1 MRLPSN
7 LIAAIVTDRTGNAQ
21 GQFQASRGA
30 PRVDASTTTVHIAFK
45 YRGGVRCPPVVTVR
59 YHDSILDTIGNTPLV
74 KLPKIM
80 VDVRCLAL
88 AKLEMMNPG
97 GSVKDRIGER
107 MIEDA
112 EAKGQLRPGGTIIE
126 PTSGNTG
133 LGLAMVAAI
142 RGYRAVFTMPDKMS
156 REKIDLLKSLG
167 ARVVVTPTAVPPDHP
182 ESYYKVAERIHRET
196 PNSVLPNQYANQVNP
211 LAHYET
217 TGPEIWRDTD
227 GKVTHFVCGMG
238 TGGTI
243 SGVGKF
249 LKEKN
254 PAIRVIGVDPLGSI
268 LKDYFYKKE
277 MIKPHTY
284 KIEGIG
290 EDFIPE
296 STWFQYVDEVVKVGD
311 KEAYLMTRRLA
322 REEGILA
329 GSSSGAAVVAARRIA
344 ETLEPD
350 DVLVVLLPDTGERYL
365 SKAHNEEWLKEQGY
379 LEEPVAPLMAI
390 IRGKDRTIS
399 GVVTID
405 VAAKVREAVD
415 MMRQYNV
422 SQLPVTDTGI
432 LVGSLR
438 EEILMK
444 ALLDNPK
451 MYDDYVAKVME
462 KPFPIVEPGA
472 DLDQVY
478 KLLMRGNPAV
488 LVGKEDRL
496 DGIITRIDVIGY
508 LAGRA

>member
-1 MRLPSN
+1 
-7 LIAAIVTDRTGNAQ
+7 
-21 GQFQASRGA
+21 
-30 PRVDASTTTVHIAFK
+30 
-45 YRGGVRCPPVVTVR
+45 
-59 YHDSILDTIGNTPLV
+59 
-74 KLPKIM
+74 
-80 VDVRCLAL
+80 
-88 AKLEMMNPG
+88 
-97 GSVKDRIGER
+97 
-107 MIEDA
+107 
-112 EAKGQLRPGGTIIE
+112 
-126 PTSGNTG
+126 
-133 LGLAMVAAI
+133 
-142 RGYRAVFTMPDKMS
+142 MS
-156 REKIDLLKSLG
+156 REKIDLLKAFG

-182 ESYYKVAERIHRET
+182 DSYYRVAERIHRET
-196 PNSVLPNQYANQVNP
+196 PNSILPNQYANQANP
-211 LAHYET
+211 RAHYET

-227 GKVTHFVCGMG
+227 GTITHFVCGMG

-243 SGVGKF
+243 SGVGSY
-249 LKEKN
+249 LKEQN
-254 PAIRVIGVDPLGSI
+254 PKVRVIGVDPLGSI

-277 MIKPHTY
+277 MIKAHTY

-296 STWFQYVDEVVKVGD
+296 STWFQYIDDVVKVAD

-344 ETLEPD
+344 ETLGPK

-379 LEEPVAPLMAI
+379 LEEPVAPLMTILRA
-390 IRGKDRTIS
+390 KERTIP

-405 VAAKVREAVD
+405 VAARVREAVD

-422 SQLPVTDTGI
+422 SQLPVLDTGI

-444 ALLDNPK
+444 ALLEHPK

-462 KPFPIVEPGA
+462 KPFPLVEPGA
-472 DLDQVY
+472 DLEKVY

-488 LVGKEDRL
+488 VIGKEDRL
-496 DGIITRIDVIGY
+496 EGIITRIDVIEY
-508 LAGRA
+508 LAGRT

>member
-1 MRLPSN
+1 MR
-7 LIAAIVTDRTGNAQ
+7 V
-21 GQFQASRGA
+21 FE
-30 PRVDASTTTVHIAFK
+30 
-45 YRGGVRCPPVVTVR
+45 
-59 YHDSILDTIGNTPLV
+59 SILDTIGNTPLV

-80 VDVRCLAL
+80 AGVPCLAL

-97 GSVKDRIGER
+97 GSVKDRIGEK

-112 EAKGQLRPGGTIIE
+112 EAKGLLKPGGTIIE

-142 RGYRAVFTMPDKMS
+142 KGYRTVFTMPDKMS
-156 REKIDLLKSLG
+156 REKIDLLKALG

-182 ESYYKVAERIHRET
+182 DSYYRVAERIHRDT
-196 PNSVLPNQYANQVNP
+196 PNSILPNQYANQANP
-211 LAHYET
+211 RAHYET

-227 GKVTHFVCGMG
+227 GTVTHFVCGMG

-254 PAIRVIGVDPLGSI
+254 PKIQVIGVDPLGSI
-268 LKDYFYKKE
+268 LKDFFYKKE
-277 MIKPHTY
+277 PMKAHTY

-290 EDFIPE
+290 EDFVPE
-296 STWFQYVDEVVKVGD
+296 STWFDTIDEIVKVGD

-322 REEGILA
+322 REEGVLA

-344 ETLEPD
+344 ETLDRD
-350 DVLVVLLPDTGERYL
+350 DVMVVLLPDTGERYL

-379 LEEPVAPLMAI
+379 LEEPVAPLMTILRA
-390 IRGKDRTIS
+390 KERTIP

-405 VAAKVREAVD
+405 IAAKVREAAD

-422 SQLPVTDTGI
+422 SQLPVMDTGI

-444 ALLDNPK
+444 ALLENPK
-451 MYDDYVAKVME
+451 LYDDYVAKVMD
-462 KPFPIVEPGA
+462 KPFPVVEPGA
-472 DLDQVY
+472 DLEQVY

-488 LVGKEDRL
+488 VVGKENRL
-496 DGIITRIDVIGY
+496 EGIITRIDVIEY

>member
-1 MRLPSN
+1 MRYYS
-7 LIAAIVTDRTGNAQ
+7 
-21 GQFQASRGA
+21 
-30 PRVDASTTTVHIAFK
+30 
-45 YRGGVRCPPVVTVR
+45 
-59 YHDSILDTIGNTPLV
+59 SILETIGNTPLV
-74 KLPKIM
+74 KMPKVM
-80 VDVRCLAL
+80 AGVRCLVL

-112 EAKGQLRPGGTIIE
+112 EASGRLKPGGTIIE

-142 RGYRAVFTMPDKMS
+142 KGYRTVFTMPDKMS

-182 ESYYKVAERIHRET
+182 DSYYKVAERIHRET
-196 PNSVLPNQYANQVNP
+196 PNSILPNQYANQANP
-211 LAHYET
+211 QAHYAT

-227 GKVTHFVCGMG
+227 GKVTHFACGMG

-243 SGVGKF
+243 SGVGKY

-254 PAIRVIGVDPLGSI
+254 PKVRIIGVDPLGSV
-268 LKDYFYKKE
+268 LKDYFYKKDI
-277 MIKPHTY
+277 IKAHTY

-296 STWFQYVDEVVKVGD
+296 ATWFQFIDEIVKVGD
-311 KEAYLMTRRLA
+311 KEAYLMTRRMA

-344 ETLEPD
+344 ESLPPD
-350 DVLVVLLPDTGERYL
+350 AVLVVLLPDTGERYL

-390 IRGKDRTIS
+390 LRVKERTIP
-399 GVVTID
+399 GVITID
-405 VAAKVREAVD
+405 IAATVREAVD
-415 MMRQYNV
+415 IMRQYNV
-422 SQLPVTDTGI
+422 SQLPVLDTGI
-432 LVGSLR
+432 LIGSLR

-444 ALLDNPK
+444 ALLENPK
-451 MYDDYVAKVME
+451 MYDDFVGKVME

-472 DLDQVY
+472 DLDRVY
-478 KLLMRGNPAV
+478 KLLLRGSPAV
-488 LVGKEDRL
+488 VVGKENRL
-496 DGIITRIDVIGY
+496 EGIITRIDVIEY

>member
-1 MRLPSN
+1 MRY
-7 LIAAIVTDRTGNAQ
+7 
-21 GQFQASRGA
+21 F
-30 PRVDASTTTVHIAFK
+30 
-45 YRGGVRCPPVVTVR
+45 
-59 YHDSILDTIGNTPLV
+59 DSILDIIGNTPLV
-74 KLPKIM
+74 KLPRIM
-80 VDVRCLAL
+80 EGVRPVVL

-112 EAKGQLRPGGTIIE
+112 EAKGLLKPGGTIIE

-142 RGYRAVFTMPDKMS
+142 RGYRTVFTMPDKMS

-167 ARVVVTPTAVPPDHP
+167 ARVVITPTAVPPDHP
-182 ESYYKVAERIHRET
+182 ESYYKVAERIHRDT
-196 PNSVLPNQYANQVNP
+196 PNSILPNQYANPANP

-243 SGVGKF
+243 SGVGKY

-254 PAIRVIGVDPLGSI
+254 PNVRIIGVDPLGSI

-277 MIKPHTY
+277 IIKSHTY

-296 STWFQYVDEVVKVGD
+296 ATWFQYIDDIVKAGD

-322 REEGILA
+322 REEAILA

-344 ETLEPD
+344 ETLPAEA
-350 DVLVVLLPDTGERYL
+350 VLVVLLPDTGERYL

-390 IRGKDRTIS
+390 LRGKERAIP
-399 GVVTID
+399 GVITID
-405 VAAKVREAVD
+405 VAARVREAVD

-422 SQLPVTDTGI
+422 SQLPVLDTGI

-438 EEILMK
+438 EENLMK
-444 ALLDNPK
+444 ALVENPK
-451 MYDDYVAKVME
+451 MYDDHVAKVME
-462 KPFPIVEPGA
+462 KPFPLVEPGA
-472 DLDQVY
+472 DLEQVY
-478 KLLMRGNPAV
+478 KLLLRGSPAV
-488 LVGKEDRL
+488 VVGKENRL
-496 DGIITRIDVIGY
+496 EGIITRIDVIEY

>member
-1 MRLPSN
+1 M
-7 LIAAIVTDRTGNAQ
+7 
-21 GQFQASRGA
+21 
-30 PRVDASTTTVHIAFK
+30 K
-45 YRGGVRCPPVVTVR
+45 YYR
-59 YHDSILDTIGNTPLV
+59 SILETIGNTPLV
-74 KLPKIM
+74 QLPKIM
-80 VDVRCLAL
+80 ANARCLAL

-97 GSVKDRIGER
+97 GSVKDRIGEK
-107 MIEDA
+107 MIADA
-112 EAKGQLRPGGTIIE
+112 EAKGLLKPGGTVIE

-142 RGYRAVFTMPDKMS
+142 KGYRAVFTMPDKMS
-156 REKIDLLKSLG
+156 REKIDLLKALG

-182 ESYYKVAERIHRET
+182 DSYYKVAERIHRET
-196 PNSVLPNQYANQVNP
+196 PNSVLPNQYANQANP
-211 LAHYET
+211 QAHYAT

-254 PAIRVIGVDPLGSI
+254 PRIRVIGVDPLGSI

-277 MIKPHTY
+277 IIKAHTY

-290 EDFIPE
+290 EDFVPE
-296 STWFQYVDEVVKVGD
+296 ATWFDYIDDVVKVGD

-329 GSSSGAAVVAARRIA
+329 GSSSGAALVAARQVA
-344 ETLEPD
+344 EGLGPD
-350 DVLVVLLPDTGERYL
+350 SVLVVLLPDTGERYL

-390 IRGKDRTIS
+390 LRTKERALP
-399 GVVTID
+399 GVITID
-405 VAAKVREAVD
+405 VAAKVREAAD

-422 SQLPVTDTGI
+422 SQLPVLDTGI
-432 LVGSLR
+432 MVGSLR
-438 EEILMK
+438 EEVLMK
-444 ALLDNPK
+444 ALLENPK
-451 MYDDYVAKVME
+451 MYDDFVAKVME

-472 DLDQVY
+472 DLDAVY
-478 KLLMRGNPAV
+478 KLLLRGSPAV
-488 LVGKEDRL
+488 VVGSESHL
-496 DGIITRIDVIGY
+496 EGIITRIDVIEY

>member
-1 MRLPSN
+1 M
-7 LIAAIVTDRTGNAQ
+7 
-21 GQFQASRGA
+21 
-30 PRVDASTTTVHIAFK
+30 K
-45 YRGGVRCPPVVTVR
+45 YYR
-59 YHDSILDTIGNTPLV
+59 SILETIGNTPLV
-74 KLPKIM
+74 QLPKIM
-80 VDVRCLAL
+80 ANARCLAL

-97 GSVKDRIGER
+97 GSVKDRIGEK
-107 MIEDA
+107 MIADA
-112 EAKGQLRPGGTIIE
+112 EAKGLLKPGGTVIE

-142 RGYRAVFTMPDKMS
+142 KGYRAVFTMPDKMS
-156 REKIDLLKSLG
+156 REKIDLLKALG

-182 ESYYKVAERIHRET
+182 DSYYKVAERIHRET
-196 PNSVLPNQYANQVNP
+196 PNSVLPNQYANQANP
-211 LAHYET
+211 QAHYAT

-254 PAIRVIGVDPLGSI
+254 PRIRVIGVDPLGSI

-277 MIKPHTY
+277 IIKAHTY

-290 EDFIPE
+290 EDFVPE
-296 STWFQYVDEVVKVGD
+296 ATWFDYIDDVVKVGD

-329 GSSSGAAVVAARRIA
+329 GSSSGAALVAARQVA
-344 ETLEPD
+344 EGLGSES
-350 DVLVVLLPDTGERYL
+350 VLVVLLPDTGERYL

-390 IRGKDRTIS
+390 LRTKERALP
-399 GVVTID
+399 GVITID
-405 VAAKVREAVD
+405 VAAKVREAAD

-422 SQLPVTDTGI
+422 SQLPVLDTGI
-432 LVGSLR
+432 MVGSLR

-444 ALLDNPK
+444 ALLENPK
-451 MYDDYVAKVME
+451 MYDDFVAKVME

-472 DLDQVY
+472 DLDAVY
-478 KLLMRGNPAV
+478 KLLLRGSPAV
-488 LVGKEDRL
+488 VVGSENHL
-496 DGIITRIDVIGY
+496 EGIITRIDVIEY

>member
-1 MRLPSN
+1 MRYYS
-7 LIAAIVTDRTGNAQ
+7 
-21 GQFQASRGA
+21 
-30 PRVDASTTTVHIAFK
+30 
-45 YRGGVRCPPVVTVR
+45 
-59 YHDSILDTIGNTPLV
+59 SILETIGNTPLV
-74 KLPKIM
+74 KMPRVM
-80 VDVRCLAL
+80 AGVQCLVL

-112 EAKGQLRPGGTIIE
+112 EADGRLKPGGTIIE

-142 RGYRAVFTMPDKMS
+142 KGYRTVFTMPDKMS
-156 REKIDLLKSLG
+156 REKIDLLKALG

-182 ESYYKVAERIHRET
+182 DSYYKVAERIHRET
-196 PNSVLPNQYANQVNP
+196 PNSILPNQYANQANP
-211 LAHYET
+211 QAHYAT

-243 SGVGKF
+243 SGVGKY

-254 PAIRVIGVDPLGSI
+254 PKVRIIGVDPLGSV
-268 LKDYFYKKE
+268 LKDYFYKKDI
-277 MIKPHTY
+277 IKAHTY

-296 STWFQYVDEVVKVGD
+296 ATWFQFIDDIVKVGD
-311 KEAYLMTRRLA
+311 KEAYLTTRRIA

-344 ETLEPD
+344 ETLPPEA
-350 DVLVVLLPDTGERYL
+350 VLVVLLPDTGERYL

-379 LEEPVAPLMAI
+379 LEEPTAPLMAI
-390 IRGKDRTIS
+390 LRVKERTIP
-399 GVVTID
+399 GVITID
-405 VAAKVREAVD
+405 IAATVREAVD
-415 MMRQYNV
+415 IMRQYNV
-422 SQLPVTDTGI
+422 SQLPVLDTGI
-432 LVGSLR
+432 LIGSLR

-444 ALLDNPK
+444 ALLENPK
-451 MYDDYVAKVME
+451 MYDDFVGKVME
-462 KPFPIVEPGA
+462 KPFPIVEPDA
-472 DLDQVY
+472 DLDRVY
-478 KLLMRGNPAV
+478 KLLMRGSPAV
-488 LVGKEDRL
+488 VVGKENRL
-496 DGIITRIDVIGY
+496 EGIITRIDVIEY
-508 LAGRA
+508 LAGRG

>member
-1 MRLPSN
+1 MRYYNSVLE
-7 LIAAIVTDRTGNAQ
+7 
-21 GQFQASRGA
+21 
-30 PRVDASTTTVHIAFK
+30 
-45 YRGGVRCPPVVTVR
+45 
-59 YHDSILDTIGNTPLV
+59 TIGNTPLV

-80 VDVRCLAL
+80 ADVPCLVL

-97 GSVKDRIGER
+97 GSVKDRIGQK

-112 EAKGQLRPGGTIIE
+112 ERRGLLRPGGTIIE

-142 RGYRAVFTMPDKMS
+142 KGYRTVFTMPDKMS

-196 PNSVLPNQYANQVNP
+196 PNSILPNQYANQANP
-211 LAHYET
+211 EAHYET
-217 TGPEIWRDTD
+217 TGPEIWNDTD
-227 GKVTHFVCGMG
+227 GKVTHFICGMG

-243 SGVGKF
+243 SGTGKF
-249 LKEKN
+249 LKEKK
-254 PAIRVIGVDPLGSI
+254 PKVKIIGVDPLGSI
-268 LKDYFYKKE
+268 LKDYFYKNE
-277 MIKPHTY
+277 IIKAHTY

-290 EDFIPE
+290 EDFVPE
-296 STWFQYVDEVVKVGD
+296 STWFKYIDEVVKVGD

-329 GSSSGAAVVAARRIA
+329 GSSSGAALVAARRIA
-344 ETLEPD
+344 ETLGPN

-379 LEEPVAPLMAI
+379 LEEPVAPLMTILRA
-390 IRGKDRTIS
+390 KERTIP
-399 GVVTID
+399 GVITVDI
-405 VAAKVREAVD
+405 AAKVREAVD
-415 MMRQYNV
+415 IMRQYNV
-422 SQLPVTDTGI
+422 SQLPVLDTGI
-432 LVGSLR
+432 VVGSLR
-438 EEILMK
+438 EEHLMK
-444 ALLDNPK
+444 ALLKEPK
-451 MYDDYVAKVME
+451 MQDDYVAKVME
-462 KPFPIVEPGA
+462 KPFPLVEPGA

-488 LVGKEDRL
+488 VVGKENHL
-496 DGIITRIDVIGY
+496 EGIITRIDVLGY

>member
-1 MRLPSN
+1 MRYFEN
-7 LIAAIVTDRTGNAQ
+7 
-21 GQFQASRGA
+21 
-30 PRVDASTTTVHIAFK
+30 
-45 YRGGVRCPPVVTVR
+45 
-59 YHDSILDTIGNTPLV
+59 ILQTIGNTPLV

-80 VDVRCLAL
+80 DGVRGLVL

-97 GSVKDRIGER
+97 GSVKDRIGET
-107 MIEDA
+107 MIA
-112 EAKGQLRPGGTIIE
+112 EAEASGALRPGGTIIE

-142 RGYRAVFTMPDKMS
+142 KGYRAVFTIPDKMS
-156 REKIDLLKSLG
+156 REKLDLLKAFG

-182 ESYYKVAERIHRET
+182 DSYYRVAERIHRDT
-196 PNSVLPNQYANQVNP
+196 PNSILPNQYANQANP
-211 LAHYET
+211 RAHYET

-249 LKEKN
+249 LKEKD
-254 PAIRVIGVDPLGSI
+254 PKIRIVGVDPLGSI
-268 LKDYFYKKE
+268 LKDYFYKKDS
-277 MIKPHTY
+277 MKPHTY

-290 EDFIPE
+290 EDFIPK
-296 STWFQYVDEVVKVGD
+296 STWFEYIDDIEKVGD

-322 REEGILA
+322 REEAILA
-329 GSSSGAAVVAARRIA
+329 GSSSGAAIVAARRIA
-344 ETLEPD
+344 ETLGPD
-350 DVLVVLLPDTGERYL
+350 SVLVVLLPDTGERYL

-379 LEEPVAPLMAI
+379 LEEPVAPLMTILRA
-390 IRGKDRTIS
+390 KERTFP
-399 GVVTID
+399 GVITID
-405 VAAKVREAVD
+405 VAATVREAAD

-422 SQLPVTDTGI
+422 SQLPVLDTGI

-438 EEILMK
+438 EEVLMK
-444 ALLDNPK
+444 ALLENPK
-451 MYDDYVAKVME
+451 MYSDYVAKVME

-472 DLDQVY
+472 DLEQVY
-478 KLLMRGNPAV
+478 KLLIRGSPAV
-488 LVGKEDRL
+488 VVGNVNRL
-496 DGIITRIDVIGY
+496 EGIITRIDVIEY

>member
-1 MRLPSN
+1 MRYFEN
-7 LIAAIVTDRTGNAQ
+7 
-21 GQFQASRGA
+21 
-30 PRVDASTTTVHIAFK
+30 
-45 YRGGVRCPPVVTVR
+45 
-59 YHDSILDTIGNTPLV
+59 ILQTIGNTPLV

-80 VDVRCLAL
+80 GGVRGLVL

-97 GSVKDRIGER
+97 GSVKDRIGEK
-107 MIEDA
+107 MIADA
-112 EAKGQLRPGGTIIE
+112 EANGTLKPGGTIIE

-142 RGYRAVFTMPDKMS
+142 KGYRAVFTIPDKMS
-156 REKIDLLKSLG
+156 REKLDLLKAFG

-182 ESYYKVAERIHRET
+182 DSYYRVAERIHRDT
-196 PNSVLPNQYANQVNP
+196 PNSILPNQYANQANP
-211 LAHYET
+211 RAHYET

-254 PAIRVIGVDPLGSI
+254 PTVRVIGVDPLGSI
-268 LKDYFYKKE
+268 LKDYFYKKDS
-277 MIKPHTY
+277 MKPHTY

-290 EDFIPE
+290 EDFIPK
-296 STWFQYVDEVVKVGD
+296 STWFEYIDDIEKVGD

-329 GSSSGAAVVAARRIA
+329 GSSSGAAIVVARRIA
-344 ETLEPD
+344 ESLGPD
-350 DVLVVLLPDTGERYL
+350 SLLVVLLPDTGERYL
-365 SKAHNEEWLKEQGY
+365 SKGHNEEWLKEQGY
-379 LEEPVAPLMAI
+379 LEEPVAPLM
-390 IRGKDRTIS
+390 TILRAKERS
-399 GVVTID
+399 IPGVITID
-405 VAAKVREAVD
+405 IAATVREAAD

-422 SQLPVTDTGI
+422 SQLPVLDTGI
-432 LVGSLR
+432 LIGSLR
-438 EEILMK
+438 EEVLMK
-444 ALLDNPK
+444 ALLENPK
-451 MYDDYVAKVME
+451 MYSDYVAKVME

-472 DLDQVY
+472 DLEQVY
-478 KLLMRGNPAV
+478 KLLIRGSPAV
-488 LVGKEDRL
+488 VVGKENQL
-496 DGIITRIDVIGY
+496 EGIITRIDVIGY